1 MIKSEINQILRNS
14 FNNLEIMI
22 MKNYLKTHLK
32 KIILFSTAVFWKA
45 M

>member
-1 MIKSEINQILRNS
+1 MNQILKNFF

-32 KIILFSTAVFWKA
+32 KIILFSTTVFGKA
-45 M
+45 I